1 MLPDLDAEAPS
12 SAANRSVVS
21 LAIPWRSERT
31 TNADDGAIAVRS
43 FHNSEIGSAR
53 RLSSRGSIS
62 RARLP
67 SAPRRTVSWRSP
79 GRPSTPASGRQ
90 GAASGSPRTV
100 SAQIVLFAAL
110 GRDDRR
116 PRIPGGAAA
125 WSFVGGVLA
134 LRSGSVRACV
144 ALAVPW
150 RRERPPEPRL
160 SGGLDLGGLGTSGD
174 EWRRDPDDGLPR
186 TTVALAGG
194 DRTPAGS
201 AGLGLAQ
208 NGQVPA
214 MPCRHPFLGI
224 CGQLPVRPGRSE
236 PIVVGVCVARRA
248 ALERTAAM
256 QASES
261 T

>member
-53 RLSSRGSIS
+53 RLSSHGSIS

-160 SGGLDLGGLGTSGD
+160 SGGWTWADSAPVVTTGAEIQTTACPGRPWRWPAVTGLRLAQLALDLL
-174 EWRRDPDDGLPR
+174 R
-186 TTVALAGG
+186 TARCLQCLAGTLSSVSAVSYRCG
-194 DRTPAGS
+194 RAGV
-201 AGLGLAQ
+201 
-208 NGQVPA
+208 N
-214 MPCRHPFLGI
+214 R
-224 CGQLPVRPGRSE
+224 
-236 PIVVGVCVARRA
+236 
-248 ALERTAAM
+248 
-256 QASES
+256 
-261 T
+261 